1 MTQLTQPRGTNPLP
15 QPGAD
20 GRTRPW
26 SSTTGKGRREPWRA
40 RMADP
45 LFNVVA
51 IGVLVLAIVAILYPL
66 YFIVIASF
74 SEPAEILNG
83 NVWLWPK
90 GFTVEGY
97 GRILSDPDI
106 LRGFANSV
114 LYTLVGT
121 VISVVAILCAAYALS
136 RKDLFGRTF
145 FMLLFIITMFIDG
158 GLIARYLVVRDL
170 GMLDSMWAVVLPGAI
185 GVWNLIIARAFF
197 ENNVPAELRE
207 AAQLDGANDF
217 RFFLQIVLPLS
228 KPLIFLMIMIHLVAN
243 WNAFFDAL
251 IFLDDE
257 SKYPLQLVL
266 RNVLIQSEVT
276 SAGGSGALDS
286 YAAAQRIG
294 ELIKYGMI
302 VISSI
307 PLLIILPFMQKHFT
321 KGALLGAVK
330 S

>member
-1 MTQLTQPRGTNPLP
+1 
-15 QPGAD
+15 
-20 GRTRPW
+20 
-26 SSTTGKGRREPWRA
+26 
-40 RMADP
+40 MADP

-51 IGVLVLAIVAILYPL
+51 ISGLLLAMIAILYPM

-90 GFTVEGY
+90 GFTIEGY
-97 GRILSDPDI
+97 TRIFSDSTI
-106 LRGFANSV
+106 LRGFGNSV
-114 LYTLVGT
+114 LYTVVGT
-121 VISVVAILCAAYALS
+121 IISVVSILCAAYALS
-136 RKDLFGRTF
+136 RKDLYGRTF

-170 GMLDSMWAVVLPGAI
+170 GILDSIWAVVLPGAI

-197 ENNVPAELRE
+197 ENNVPSELRD
-207 AAQLDGANDF
+207 AAQIDGANDF
-217 RFFLQIVLPLS
+217 RFFWSVVLPLS

-243 WNAFFDAL
+243 WNSFFDAL
-251 IFLDDE
+251 IFLDDQN
-257 SKYPLQLVL
+257 KYPLQLVL

-276 SAGGSGALDS
+276 SAGGSGAMDS
-286 YAAAQRIG
+286 YAAAQRLG

-302 VISSI
+302 VISTI
-307 PLLIILPFMQKHFT
+307 PLLIVLPFMQKHFT

>member
-1 MTQLTQPRGTNPLP
+1 MPTPVATVAPAPAAPRRSTPARRGDTVLT
-15 QPGAD
+15 
-20 GRTRPW
+20 
-26 SSTTGKGRREPWRA
+26 

-51 IGVLVLAIVAILYPL
+51 IGVLVLAIAAIIYPL

-74 SEPAEILNG
+74 SEPSEILNG
-83 NVWLWPK
+83 NVWLLPK
-90 GFTVEGY
+90 GITFEGY
-97 GRILSDPDI
+97 ARIFSDPAI
-106 LRGFANSV
+106 MRGFGNSV
-114 LYTLVGT
+114 LYTAVGT
-121 VISVVAILCAAYALS
+121 AISVTSILFGAYALS
-136 RKDLFGRTF
+136 RKDMFGRTF
-145 FMLLFIITMFIDG
+145 FMLLFIITMFVDG

-170 GMLDSMWAVVLPGAI
+170 GMLDTMWAVVLPGAV

-197 ENNVPAELRE
+197 ENNVPAELRD
-207 AAQLDGANDF
+207 AAQLDGAHDF
-217 RFFLQIVLPLS
+217 RFFFSIVLPLS

-257 SKYPLQLVL
+257 NMYPLQLVL
-266 RNVLIQSEVT
+266 RNVLIQSEV
-276 SAGGSGALDS
+276 SGAGGSGAMDS

-302 VISSI
+302 VISSL
-307 PLLIILPFMQKHFT
+307 PLLIVLPFMQKHFT

>member
-1 MTQLTQPRGTNPLP
+1 MSQMTRTEVARTSEATLPTSRAPRRAPL
-15 QPGAD
+15 
-20 GRTRPW
+20 R
-26 SSTTGKGRREPWRA
+26 S

-45 LFNVVA
+45 LFTVMATGLLVA
-51 IGVLVLAIVAILYPL
+51 AIIAILYPL
-66 YFIVIASF
+66 YFILIASV
-74 SEPAEILNG
+74 SEPSQILNG

-90 GFTVEGY
+90 GFTTEGY
-97 GRILSDPDI
+97 GLIFSDPAI
-106 LRGFANSV
+106 VRGFANSV

-121 VISVVAILCAAYALS
+121 TISVVSILCAAYALS

-170 GMLDSMWAVVLPGAI
+170 GMLDSIWAVVLPGAI

-197 ENNVPAELRE
+197 ENNVPEELRD

-257 SKYPLQLVL
+257 NKYPLQLVL
-266 RNVLIQSEVT
+266 RNVLIQSDVS
-276 SAGGSGALDS
+276 SAGGSGAMDS

-302 VISSI
+302 VVSTV
-307 PLLIILPFMQKHFT
+307 PLLIVLPFMQKHFT

>member
-1 MTQLTQPRGTNPLP
+1 MSQMTRTTVARTSTATLPTSRAPRRAPL
-15 QPGAD
+15 
-20 GRTRPW
+20 R
-26 SSTTGKGRREPWRA
+26 S

-45 LFNVVA
+45 LFTVMATGLLVA
-51 IGVLVLAIVAILYPL
+51 AIIAILYPL
-66 YFIVIASF
+66 YFILIASV
-74 SEPAEILNG
+74 SEPSQILNG

-90 GFTVEGY
+90 GFTTEGY
-97 GRILSDPDI
+97 GLIFSDPAI
-106 LRGFANSV
+106 VRGFANSV

-121 VISVVAILCAAYALS
+121 TISVVSILCAAYALS

-170 GMLDSMWAVVLPGAI
+170 GMLDSIWAVVLPGAI

-197 ENNVPAELRE
+197 ENNVPEELRD

-217 RFFLQIVLPLS
+217 RFFLQVVLPLS
-228 KPLIFLMIMIHLVAN
+228 KPLIFLMIMIHLVGN

-257 SKYPLQLVL
+257 NKYPLQLVL
-266 RNVLIQSEVT
+266 RNVLIQSDVS
-276 SAGGSGALDS
+276 SAGGSGAMDS

-302 VISSI
+302 VVSTV
-307 PLLIILPFMQKHFT
+307 PLLIVLPFMQKHFT

>member
-1 MTQLTQPRGTNPLP
+1 M
-15 QPGAD
+15 
-20 GRTRPW
+20 
-26 SSTTGKGRREPWRA
+26 
-40 RMADP
+40 
-45 LFNVVA
+45 FNTVA
-51 IGVLVLAIVAILYPL
+51 IGTLLVAIVAILYPL

-83 NVWLWPK
+83 NVWLWPR
-90 GFTVEGY
+90 GFTTEGY
-97 GRILSDPDI
+97 SRIFADSTI
-106 LRGFANSV
+106 WRGFANSV
-114 LYTLVGT
+114 LYTALGT
-121 VISVVAILCAAYALS
+121 AISVISILCGAYALS
-136 RKDLFGRTF
+136 RKDLYGRTF

-170 GMLDSMWAVVLPGAI
+170 GMLDTTWAVILPGAV

-197 ENNVPAELRE
+197 ENNVPGELRE

-217 RFFLQIVLPLS
+217 RFFFQIVLPLS

-251 IFLDDE
+251 IYLDDE

-276 SAGGSGALDS
+276 SSGGTAGLDS
-286 YAAAQRIG
+286 YAAAQRLG

-302 VISSI
+302 VISSL

>member
-1 MTQLTQPRGTNPLP
+1 
-15 QPGAD
+15 
-20 GRTRPW
+20 
-26 SSTTGKGRREPWRA
+26 
-40 RMADP
+40 MADP

-51 IGVLVLAIVAILYPL
+51 IGVLVLAIAAIIYPL

-74 SEPAEILNG
+74 SEPSEILNG
-83 NVWLWPK
+83 NVWLLPK
-90 GFTVEGY
+90 GITFEGY
-97 GRILSDPDI
+97 ARIFSDPAI
-106 LRGFANSV
+106 MRGFGNSV
-114 LYTLVGT
+114 LYTAVGT
-121 VISVVAILCAAYALS
+121 AISVTSILFGAYALS
-136 RKDLFGRTF
+136 RKDMFGRTL
-145 FMLLFIITMFIDG
+145 FMVLFIITMFVDG

-170 GMLDSMWAVVLPGAI
+170 GMLNTMWAVVLPGAV

-197 ENNVPAELRE
+197 ENNVPAELRD
-207 AAQLDGANDF
+207 AAQLDGAHDF
-217 RFFLQIVLPLS
+217 RFFFSIVLPLS

-257 SKYPLQLVL
+257 NMYPLQLVL
-266 RNVLIQSEVT
+266 RNVLIQSEV
-276 SAGGSGALDS
+276 SGAGGSGAMDS

-302 VISSI
+302 VISSL
-307 PLLIILPFMQKHFT
+307 PLLIVLPFMQKHFT

>member
-1 MTQLTQPRGTNPLP
+1 MTHTIPAPKTAASVPSPDDSQPRSRSQRPRS
-15 QPGAD
+15 
-20 GRTRPW
+20 GR
-26 SSTTGKGRREPWRA
+26 WRDRA
-40 RMADP
+40 ADP
-45 LFNVVA
+45 IFNVVA
-51 IGVLVLAIVAILYPL
+51 IGMLLLAIVVILYPL
-66 YFIVIASF
+66 YFIVIASV
-74 SEPAEILNG
+74 SEPSEILNG
-83 NVWLWPK
+83 NVWLWPQ
-90 GFTVEGY
+90 GFTLEGY
-97 GRILSDPDI
+97 ARIFSDSTI
-106 LRGFANSV
+106 IRAFGNSV
-114 LYTLVGT
+114 LYTVLGT
-121 VISVVAILCAAYALS
+121 AISVVAILCAAYALS
-136 RKDLFGRTF
+136 RKDLYGRTF

-170 GMLDSMWAVVLPGAI
+170 GMLDTIWAIVLPGAI

-251 IFLDDE
+251 IFLNDE

-266 RNVLIQSEVT
+266 RNVLIQSEVN
-276 SAGGSGALDS
+276 SAGGTGALDS
-286 YAAAQRIG
+286 YAAAQRLG

-302 VISSI
+302 VVSTI
-307 PLLIILPFMQKHFT
+307 PLLIVLPFMQKHFT

>member
-1 MTQLTQPRGTNPLP
+1 MGT
-15 QPGAD
+15 
-20 GRTRPW
+20 
-26 SSTTGKGRREPWRA
+26 
-40 RMADP
+40 
-45 LFNVVA
+45 
-51 IGVLVLAIVAILYPL
+51 LVLAICAIIYPL

-83 NVWLWPK
+83 NVWLWPQ

-97 GRILSDPDI
+97 ARIFADATI
-106 LRGFANSV
+106 WRGFANSI
-114 LYTLVGT
+114 LYTVLGT
-121 VISVVAILCAAYALS
+121 AISVICILCGAYALS
-136 RKDLFGRTF
+136 RKDLYGRTV
-145 FMLLFIITMFIDG
+145 FMLFFIITMFIDG

-170 GMLDSMWAVVLPGAI
+170 GMLDTVWAVVLPGAV

-251 IFLDDE
+251 IYLDDE

-276 SAGGSGALDS
+276 SAGGTGGLDS

>member
-1 MTQLTQPRGTNPLP
+1 MTYKTATETPTQDSEPRQQRVPRP
-15 QPGAD
+15 QKS
-20 GRTRPW
+20 TR
-26 SSTTGKGRREPWRA
+26 RAWRDRA
-40 RMADP
+40 ADP

-51 IGVLVLAIVAILYPL
+51 ISTLLFAIAAIIYPM

-74 SEPAEILNG
+74 SEPSEILNG
-83 NVWLWPK
+83 NVWLWPQ

-97 GRILSDPDI
+97 ARIFSDAAI
-106 LRGFANSV
+106 IRGFANSI
-114 LYTLVGT
+114 LYTALGT
-121 VISVVAILCAAYALS
+121 AISVVCILCGAYALS
-136 RKDLFGRTF
+136 RKDLYGRTVL
-145 FMLLFIITMFIDG
+145 MLMFIITMFIDG

-170 GMLDSMWAVVLPGAI
+170 GMLDTLWAVVLPGAV

-197 ENNVPAELRE
+197 ENNVPNELRE

-251 IFLDDE
+251 IYLNDE
-257 SKYPLQLVL
+257 NKYPLQLVL
-266 RNVLIQSEVT
+266 RNVLIQSEVS
-276 SAGGSGALDS
+276 SAGGTGGLDS
-286 YAAAQRIG
+286 YAAAQRLG
-294 ELIKYGMI
+294 ELMKYGMI
-302 VISSI
+302 VISTI

>member
-1 MTQLTQPRGTNPLP
+1 MTQVTQSPEARPSTYPENGRPRRPETRVRT
-15 QPGAD
+15 A
-20 GRTRPW
+20 GRGSW
-26 SSTTGKGRREPWRA
+26 RE

-51 IGVLVLAIVAILYPL
+51 VGLLVLAIVAILYPL
-66 YFIVIASF
+66 YFIVIASV

-83 NVWLWPK
+83 NVWLWPQ

-97 GRILSDPDI
+97 GRIFSDPDI
-106 LRGFANSV
+106 LRGFGNSV
-114 LYTLVGT
+114 LYTVVGT
-121 VISVVAILCAAYALS
+121 AISVVSILCAAYALS
-136 RKDLFGRTF
+136 RKDLYGRTF
-145 FMLLFIITMFIDG
+145 FMLLFIVTMFIDG

-170 GMLDSMWAVVLPGAI
+170 GMLNSMWAVVLPGAI

-197 ENNVPAELRE
+197 ENNVPGELRD

-217 RFFLQIVLPLS
+217 RFFLRIVLPLS

-257 SKYPLQLVL
+257 SMYPLQLVL

-276 SAGGSGALDS
+276 AAGGSGALDS

-302 VISSI
+302 VVSSI

>member
-1 MTQLTQPRGTNPLP
+1 MTHTISTPP
-15 QPGAD
+15 QQTERRTVRTPVRPGPPP
-20 GRTRPW
+20 TRPDRR
-26 SSTTGKGRREPWRA
+26 GRL
-40 RMADP
+40 ADP

-51 IGVLVLAIVAILYPL
+51 IGTLVLAICAIIYPL

-83 NVWLWPK
+83 NVWLWPQ

-97 GRILSDPDI
+97 ARIFADATI
-106 LRGFANSV
+106 WRGFANSV
-114 LYTLVGT
+114 LYTVLGT
-121 VISVVAILCAAYALS
+121 AISVICILCGAYALS
-136 RKDLFGRTF
+136 RKDLYGRTV
-145 FMLLFIITMFIDG
+145 FMLFFIITMFIDG

-170 GMLDSMWAVVLPGAI
+170 GMLDTVWAVVLPGAV

-251 IFLDDE
+251 IYLDDE

-276 SAGGSGALDS
+276 SAGGTGGLDS

>member
-1 MTQLTQPRGTNPLP
+1 MTDTLSAPPVSTSTSPRDIR
-15 QPGAD
+15 PG
-20 GRTRPW
+20 GPRPAP
-26 SSTTGKGRREPWRA
+26 RRPRWRERA
-40 RMADP
+40 ADP
-45 LFNVVA
+45 VFNTVA
-51 IGVLVLAIVAILYPL
+51 IGMLLVAIVAILYPL
-66 YFIVIASF
+66 YFIVIASV
-74 SEPAEILNG
+74 SEPSEILNG
-83 NVWLWPK
+83 NVWLWPQ
-90 GFTVEGY
+90 GFTLEGY
-97 GRILSDPDI
+97 TRIFSDATI

-114 LYTLVGT
+114 LYTVVGT
-121 VISVVAILCAAYALS
+121 AISVATILCAAYALS

-170 GMLDSMWAVVLPGAI
+170 GMLDTIWAIVLPGAVGI
-185 GVWNLIIARAFF
+185 WNLIIARAFF
-197 ENNVPAELRE
+197 ENNVPGELRE

-217 RFFLQIVLPLS
+217 RFFFQIVLPLS
-228 KPLIFLMIMIHLVAN
+228 KPLVFLMIMIHLVAN

-266 RNVLIQSEVT
+266 RNVLIQSEVS
-276 SAGGSGALDS
+276 SAGGTGALDS
-286 YAAAQRIG
+286 YAAAQRLG

-302 VISSI
+302 VVSTI
-307 PLLIILPFMQKHFT
+307 PLLIVLPFMQKHFT

>member
-1 MTQLTQPRGTNPLP
+1 M
-15 QPGAD
+15 
-20 GRTRPW
+20 
-26 SSTTGKGRREPWRA
+26 
-40 RMADP
+40 
-45 LFNVVA
+45 FNVVA
-51 IGVLVLAIVAILYPL
+51 IGMLLLAIVVILYPL
-66 YFIVIASF
+66 YFIVIASV
-74 SEPAEILNG
+74 SEPSEILNG
-83 NVWLWPK
+83 NVWLWPQ
-90 GFTVEGY
+90 GFTLEGY
-97 GRILSDPDI
+97 ARIFSDSTI
-106 LRGFANSV
+106 IRAFGNSV
-114 LYTLVGT
+114 LYTVLGT
-121 VISVVAILCAAYALS
+121 GISVVAILCAAYALS
-136 RKDLFGRTF
+136 RKDLYGRTF

-170 GMLDSMWAVVLPGAI
+170 GMLDTIWAIVLPGAI

-251 IFLDDE
+251 IFLNDE

-266 RNVLIQSEVT
+266 RNVLIQSEVN
-276 SAGGSGALDS
+276 SAGGTGALDS
-286 YAAAQRIG
+286 YAAAQRLG

-302 VISSI
+302 VVSTI
-307 PLLIILPFMQKHFT
+307 PLLIVLPFMQKHFT

>member
-1 MTQLTQPRGTNPLP
+1 MTQLTQPRGL
-15 QPGAD
+15 QPSTIPTTDARRGRPAGLAGAP
-20 GRTRPW
+20 TR
-26 SSTTGKGRREPWRA
+26 GPWRE

-51 IGVLVLAIVAILYPL
+51 VGLLLLAVVAILYPL
-66 YFIVIASF
+66 YFIVIASV

-83 NVWLWPK
+83 NVWIWPQ

-97 GRILSDPDI
+97 TRIFSDPDI
-106 LRGFANSV
+106 VRGFANSI

-121 VISVVAILCAAYALS
+121 AISVVSILCAAYALS
-136 RKDLFGRTF
+136 RKDLYGRTF

-170 GMLDSMWAVVLPGAI
+170 GMLNSMWAVVLPGAI

-197 ENNVPAELRE
+197 ENNVPGELRD
-207 AAQLDGANDF
+207 AAQIDGANDF
-217 RFFLQIVLPLS
+217 RFFLRIVLPLS

-251 IFLDDE
+251 IFLNDE

-276 SAGGSGALDS
+276 AAGGSGALDS

-302 VISSI
+302 VVSSI

-321 KGALLGAVK
+321 KGAMLGAVK

>member
-1 MTQLTQPRGTNPLP
+1 MTQIMQPQDLRRPTAPRDVARRHRPHTGTPNRASL
-15 QPGAD
+15 
-20 GRTRPW
+20 
-26 SSTTGKGRREPWRA
+26 RE

-51 IGVLVLAIVAILYPL
+51 IGLLVLAIVAILYPL
-66 YFIVIASF
+66 YFIVIASV
-74 SEPAEILNG
+74 SEPSEILNG
-83 NVWLWPK
+83 NVWLWPQ
-90 GFTVEGY
+90 GFTLEGY

-121 VISVVAILCAAYALS
+121 AVSVVAILCAAYALS
-136 RKDLFGRTF
+136 RKDMYGRTF
-145 FMLLFIITMFIDG
+145 FMLLFIVTMFVDG

-170 GMLDSMWAVVLPGAI
+170 GMLDTMWAVVLPGAI

-197 ENNVPAELRE
+197 ENNVPGELRD

-217 RFFLQIVLPLS
+217 RFFLGIVLPLS

-276 SAGGSGALDS
+276 AAGGSGAMDS

-307 PLLIILPFMQKHFT
+307 PLLVVMPFMQKYFT